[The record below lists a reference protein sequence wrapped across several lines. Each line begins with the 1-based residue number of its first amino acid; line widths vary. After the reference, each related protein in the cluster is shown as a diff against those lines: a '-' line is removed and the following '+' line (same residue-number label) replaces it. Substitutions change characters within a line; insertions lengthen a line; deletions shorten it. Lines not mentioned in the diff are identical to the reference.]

1 MIIQTKLPLLFI
13 LVLALLQIQ
22 NSIAQQDSIAMKY
35 ASTITVEDLTEDLT
49 ILSSD
54 ALEGRET
61 GKRGQKMA
69 AAYIKTHFEELGL
82 SGPVKE
88 GNPFYQKVPLV
99 TSKPGDIYLKVGNT
113 KLINFEDMYFYG
125 DPIDTDE
132 VSSEVVFVGAGTE
145 QDFESVDVKGKS
157 ALIINYNSRQ
167 RGNAMKLAL
176 KHGAELIFIVRLESD
191 EEFKNFVRR
200 TSGSLSKGSMGL
212 DSKTEKNK
220 SKCILY

>member
-1 MIIQTKLPLLFI
+1 MKIQTKLPLLFI
-13 LVLALLQIQ
+13 LVLALLQVQ
-22 NSIAQQDSIAMKY
+22 NSIAQLDSIAMKY

-82 SGPVKE
+82 TGPVT
-88 GNPFYQKVPLV
+88 NSSSPYYQDVHLK
-99 TSKPGDIYLKVGNT
+99 TSKPGDIYLKVGDT

-145 QDFESVDVKGKS
+145 QD
-157 ALIINYNSRQ
+157 
-167 RGNAMKLAL
+167 L
-176 KHGAELIFIVRLESD
+176 KV
-191 EEFKNFVRR
+191 
-200 TSGSLSKGSMGL
+200 
-212 DSKTEKNK
+212 
-220 SKCILY
+220 